1 DVPDSDPPGGAEDFG
16 DDAGPGS
23 GGGGGFG
30 SGGGGR
36 RGNNSGDDDKR
47 SPDPR
52 AAILDSAGTDSNG
65 STSTHTSSPVPG
77 RGRGL
82 AANLGDSPSMLLDSR
97 GSSDHIGSSIFSST
111 ESKGSPSK
119 DVLHQ
124 SAPTQMNTRAEA
136 RPDPDSDR
144 KKRFRELANRRKSG
158 TLERISNRGFV
169 KSRKALLT
177 SSDSNVQLPPQSS
190 GRLPA
195 RSRKP
200 KAQLASSDSGP
211 SSTDSKGA
219 AHASGSRLKPRSRAE
234 PRNNEQV
241 LAASDD
247 GTTKSSFLGL
257 RGEEQTRSRDS
268 GVAAAAR
275 SANVNMA
282 PIGVEV
288 PLSRS
293 HAALP
298 PSSEQANVSQNDD
311 PANVE
316 EGKHLGLSASAAS
329 FLEQPLRV
337 VQPESEGG
345 AILLSRGSS
354 GGRSGAGSGSGED
367 SSLHILSSLDTLS
380 TPESTPLDSAPEN
393 TNVGLLAQ
401 YNMNPKRF
409 ERRMKVR
416 SSSEEK
422 HSYFSSD
429 KGQQER
435 SETEQPIPGTSDVEL
450 GFRTINDTEDDPY
463 AMEPEQ
469 SQQAGALDVHGSAL
483 SAEDHPGSSADNVGF
498 HTLMPTRPRY
508 NTKAL
513 F

>member
-1 DVPDSDPPGGAEDFG
+1 DPPGGAEDFG

-247 GTTKSSFLGL
+247 GTTKS
-257 RGEEQTRSRDS
+257 
-268 GVAAAAR
+268 
-275 SANVNMA
+275 
-282 PIGVEV
+282 
-288 PLSRS
+288 
-293 HAALP
+293 
-298 PSSEQANVSQNDD
+298 
-311 PANVE
+311 
-316 EGKHLGLSASAAS
+316 
-329 FLEQPLRV
+329 V

-513 F
+513 FGLSTVEEEEEESRNT